1 MKKHFSV
8 LGLGRFGRYL
18 SLTLAEQGFPVLAMD
33 KDEKLVQEVSD
44 FVAVA
49 RVLDCTDIEALREAG
64 VANSDVAVVAMGT
77 NIEAS
82 VLAAMAL
89 KELEVPIV
97 VAKAMNEMHGKILE
111 KIGVSKVV
119 YPEREMAERLARVLT
134 STNVLD
140 IIDLSPDYTILEERA
155 SAQMVG
161 KTLAQLFEF
170 DKRSGV
176 IVVAI
181 KRNEH
186 ILVGPASSEIIRE
199 GDVLVIVGEIE
210 EVKKL
215 IQA

>member
-33 KDEKLVQEVSD
+33 KNEKLVQEVSD

>member
-1 MKKHFSV
+1 
-8 LGLGRFGRYL
+8 
-18 SLTLAEQGFPVLAMD
+18 
-33 KDEKLVQEVSD
+33 
-44 FVAVA
+44 
-49 RVLDCTDIEALREAG
+49 

-170 DKRSGV
+170 DKRRGV

>member
-170 DKRSGV
+170 DKRRGV

>member
-97 VAKAMNEMHGKILE
+97 VAKAMDEMHGKILE